1 MQIVRLVPM
10 PMPVPVLLGGREAK
24 SMTFERA
31 DAVRITL
38 RHQPMAVP
46 RRPAFLRERPFLR
59 CAPFEV

>member
-10 PMPVPVLLGGREAK
+10 PTPVPVLLGGREAK

-38 RHQPMAVP
+38 CHQPMAVP
-46 RRPAFLRERPFLR
+46 RRPAFLCELALFRG
-59 CAPFEV
+59 APLEV